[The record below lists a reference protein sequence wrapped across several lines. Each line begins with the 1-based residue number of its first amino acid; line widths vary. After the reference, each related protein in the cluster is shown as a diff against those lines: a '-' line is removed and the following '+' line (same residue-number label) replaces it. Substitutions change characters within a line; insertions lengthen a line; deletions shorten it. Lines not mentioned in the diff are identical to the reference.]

1 VCGHSVVRCSGC
13 REAFCR
19 LCNRLPH
26 PGEAC
31 LEDQDTPEASLQIQR
46 FLERRKLAAAAD
58 VS

>member
-1 VCGHSVVRCSGC
+1 VRCSGC
-13 REAFCR
+13 REEFCR

>member
-1 VCGHSVVRCSGC
+1 MS
-13 REAFCR
+13 
-19 LCNRLPH
+19 H

-31 LEDQDTPEASLQIQR
+31 LEDQDTPGESLQIQR